1 MSSADQE
8 FRRGENNDQQ
18 NPKPAAELR
27 EAFSQ
32 IAQGVRQLFTAMTA
46 GSAGMTRRAAPFGR
60 TCLTLCKIAIVGGV
74 LIFLGLATAMLWVLY
89 DVPLKTAGM
98 DGPSVLVEAADGQP
112 LGRVGAMGDDV
123 KRKDFPDILV
133 NAVIGVEDRRFY
145 SHHGLDLRGILRAT
159 YANWS
164 AGTIV
169 EGGST
174 ITQQLA
180 KMQVVGTE
188 RSLSRKLREAFIAI
202 WLELRLAKDE
212 ILTRYL
218 NTVYLGAGA
227 HGMSAA
233 ARMYFDK
240 SVAELTLPE
249 AAMLAGLIQ
258 APSRYNPAR
267 DLYAAQARAASVI
280 DAMLETGAIDE
291 AAAAK
296 AKTEPATLK
305 LSLRTARA
313 GSWFA
318 DWIARHEVPK
328 IAGSLGRALRVRTT
342 LQPDVQQLAERIVNE
357 ALSDPEVAR
366 GAGQAA
372 LVAMRPDGA
381 VVAMVGG
388 RDYEESQ
395 FNRAVDAQRQPGSAF
410 KLFVYY
416 AALRN
421 GYTLESRID
430 ASPVEVAGWKPENYG
445 GQQFGRMTLAQ
456 AFAQSVNSAAIRLGA
471 TVGLDEVV
479 LAARDLGLD
488 APLAKVPSMA
498 LGTNEVN
505 LLDLTGA
512 FASVRAA
519 RSRLE
524 PWGIAAFGPEGAGL
538 RTLGPPVTA
547 GQELLKH
554 EELPKHEELS
564 HLLRDVVTRGTGR
577 AAALDDGDAAGK
589 TGTSQDYRDA
599 WFVGFNQALVVGVW
613 VGNDDQAPMRGVTGG
628 SLPAVIWKRFVSAAT
643 PLVDRSNAPV
653 AAQSAP
659 VTAEPPALA
668 TPAAASPPPV
678 SQPQCDRSACAAE
691 YSSFKESDC
700 TYQPFGGGPRRLCEK
715 GDPAN
720 GSQSLA
726 RAPTN
731 SGQGLCNR
739 DRCAQRYSSF
749 DASTCS
755 YQPFDGGPRRLCDID
770 TEE

>member
-1 MSSADQE
+1 MSSAEQE
-8 FRRGENNDQQ
+8 FRRGEQDNQH
-18 NPKPAAELR
+18 NPKPPSELRR
-27 EAFSQ
+27 EAFGQ
-32 IAQGVRQLFTAMTA
+32 IAQGLRQLFAAMTA
-46 GSAGMTRRAAPFGR
+46 GCAGMSRHAAPFGR
-60 TCLTLCKIAIVGGV
+60 ACFMLCKIAVVASV

-89 DVPLKTAGM
+89 DVPLQTPGR

-112 LGRVGAMGDDV
+112 LGRVGQLGDAV
-123 KRKDFPDILV
+123 ERKDFPDHLV
-133 NAVIGVEDRRFY
+133 HAVTSIEDRRFF
-145 SHHGLDLRGILRAT
+145 SHRGVDLRGILRAA

-164 AGTIV
+164 AGGIV

-180 KMQVVGTE
+180 KMQVVGAE
-188 RSLSRKLREAFIAI
+188 RSLSRKFREAFIAT
-202 WLELRLAKDE
+202 WMELRLEKDE

-218 NTVYLGAGA
+218 NAVYLGAGG

-240 SVAELTLPE
+240 NVSELTLPE

-258 APSRYNPAR
+258 APSKYNPTR
-267 DLYAAQARAASVI
+267 DLNAAQARAAMVI
-280 DAMLETGAIDE
+280 DAMLEAGAIDE

-296 AKTEPATLK
+296 AKAEPATLK
-305 LSLRTARA
+305 LSPRTARA

-318 DWIARHEVPK
+318 DWIAKHEVPK

-342 LQPDVQQLAERIVNE
+342 LQPEVQQLAERIVNE
-357 ALSDPEVAR
+357 ALSDPEEAR

-388 RDYEESQ
+388 RAYEESQ

-430 ASPVEVAGWKPENYG
+430 ASPIEVGGWKPDNYG
-445 GQQFGRMTLAQ
+445 GQQFGRMPLSQ
-456 AFAQSVNSAAIRLGA
+456 AFAQSVNSAAVRLGG

-488 APLAKVPSMA
+488 APLTKVPSMA

-519 RSRLE
+519 RPRLE

-538 RTLGPPVTA
+538 RTLGPPTTA
-547 GQELLKH
+547 SDA
-554 EELPKHEELS
+554 LPKHEDLTR
-564 HLLRDVVTRGTGR
+564 LLREVVARGTGR
-577 AAALDDGDAAGK
+577 AAALDDGEAAGK

-599 WFVGFNQALVVGVW
+599 WFVGFNHALVVGVW
-613 VGNDDQAPMRGVTGG
+613 AGNDDRTPMQGVTGG

-643 PLVDRSNAPV
+643 PLVDRPSEAVATHSAAP
-653 AAQSAP
+653 A
-659 VTAEPPALA
+659 TAEPA
-668 TPAAASPPPV
+668 PV
-678 SQPQCDRSACAAE
+678 VLPTVASQPQCDHSACAAE
-691 YSSFKESDC
+691 YSSFRASDC
-700 TYQPFGGGPRRLCEK
+700 TYQPLGGGPRRLCEK
-715 GDPAN
+715 GGPAT
-720 GSQSLA
+720 GSSQSLA
-726 RAPTN
+726 RAPTTA
-731 SGQGLCNR
+731 GQGLCNR
-739 DRCAQRYSSF
+739 ERCARRYSSF
-749 DASTCS
+749 DASTCT
-755 YQPFDGGPRRLCDID
+755 YQPFDGGPRQLCDIQ
-770 TEE
+770 E

>member
-1 MSSADQE
+1 MSSAGQE
-8 FRRGENNDQQ
+8 FESGENNGQQ
-18 NPKPAAELR
+18 NQKPVSELRR
-27 EAFSQ
+27 EAFGQ
-32 IAQGVRQLFTAMTA
+32 ITAGVKQLFSAMTA
-46 GSAGMTRRAAPFGR
+46 SSAGMTRRAAPFGR
-60 TCLTLCKIAIVGGV
+60 SCLLLCKIAIVGGV
-74 LIFLGLATAMLWVLY
+74 LIFLGLATSMLWVLY

-98 DGPSVLVEAADGQP
+98 SGASVLVEAADGQP
-112 LGRVGAMGDDV
+112 LGRVGPMGDAV

-133 NAVIGVEDRRFY
+133 KAVVSIEDRRFY
-145 SHHGLDLRGILRAT
+145 SHHGLDLRGIARAT
-159 YANWS
+159 FANWS
-164 AGTIV
+164 AGTVV

-180 KMQVVGTE
+180 KMQIVGAE
-188 RSLSRKLREAFIAI
+188 RSLSRKLREAFIAT
-202 WLELRLAKDE
+202 WLELRLSKDE

-233 ARMYFDK
+233 SRMYFDK
-240 SVAELTLPE
+240 DMANLTLPE

-267 DLYAAQARAASVI
+267 DLNAAQARAAAVI
-280 DAMLETGAIDE
+280 DAMLEAEAIDE
-291 AAAAK
+291 ATAAK
-296 AKTEPATLK
+296 AKAAPATLT
-305 LSLRTARA
+305 LSPRTARA

-328 IAGSLGRALRVRTT
+328 IAGSMGRALRIRTT
-342 LQPDVQQLAERIVNE
+342 LQPEIQQLAERIVNE
-357 ALSDPEVAR
+357 ALADPDEAR

-388 RDYEESQ
+388 RDYEVSQ
-395 FNRAVDAQRQPGSAF
+395 FNRAVDARRQPGSAF

-421 GYTLESRID
+421 GYALESRID
-430 ASPVEVAGWKPENYG
+430 ASPIEVGGWKPENYG

-456 AFAQSVNSAAIRLGA
+456 SFAQSVNSAAIRLGT

-498 LGTNEVN
+498 LGTNEVS

-519 RSRLE
+519 RSKLE

-538 RTLGPPVTA
+538 RTLGPPTRA
-547 GQELLKH
+547 GDD
-554 EELPKHEELS
+554 LPKHQELTQ
-564 HLLRDVVTRGTGR
+564 LLRDVVTRGTGR
-577 AAALDDGDAAGK
+577 AATLDDGEAAGK

-599 WFVGFNQALVVGVW
+599 WFVGFNRALVVGVW
-613 VGNDDQAPMRGVTGG
+613 AGNDNRSPMHGVTGG
-628 SLPAVIWKRFVSAAT
+628 SLPALIWKRFVSAAT

-653 AAQSAP
+653 ANHAAPATVEPVSATTP
-659 VTAEPPALA
+659 EPA
-668 TPAAASPPPV
+668 
-678 SQPQCDRSACAAE
+678 SQPQCDLSACDAE
-691 YSSFKESDC
+691 YSSFRASDC
-700 TYQPFGGGPRRLCEK
+700 TYQPLGGGPRRLCEK

-731 SGQGLCNR
+731 SGPGLCNR
-739 DRCAQRYSSF
+739 ERCARRYGSF
-749 DASTCS
+749 DPATCT
-755 YQPFDGGPRRLCDID
+755 YQPFDSKSRRICDID
-770 TEE
+770 AEE